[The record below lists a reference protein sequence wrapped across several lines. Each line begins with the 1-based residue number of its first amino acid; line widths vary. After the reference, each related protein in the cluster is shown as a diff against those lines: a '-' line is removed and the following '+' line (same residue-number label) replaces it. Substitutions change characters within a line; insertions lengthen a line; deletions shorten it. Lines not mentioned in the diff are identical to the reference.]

1 MRKHMILQ
9 KIYTKLLE
17 YTRDIDVDY
26 SFWGNDTVDS
36 FQYNFD
42 YNSYHHLF
50 ELNQDLS
57 DKILKVFI
65 IAGPLNLNQEAKL
78 LKEIEATESEDRLVI
93 KLRGSITEEDLN
105 KSYFYSGKSLIDKKI
120 DFKINKF
127 PYDLNEIVDFLSQKV
142 RAKLKC

>member
-1 MRKHMILQ
+1 MILQ

-65 IAGPLNLNQEAKL
+65 IAGPLNLNQYIGDDGREHQTSRERKHQGRQS
-78 LKEIEATESEDRLVI
+78 KPKRQG
-93 KLRGSITEEDLN
+93 R
-105 KSYFYSGKSLIDKKI
+105 
-120 DFKINKF
+120 
-127 PYDLNEIVDFLSQKV
+127 
-142 RAKLKC
+142 